1 MSGLL
6 HYVVTYVWE
15 GDIIYTGESKEYG
28 AVTVRASMPKY
39 CETFTFS
46 IGTFACTKHG
56 RTCASVWTCWQPPK
70 ERLARRCS
78 LSPVRRPGR
87 SDADR
92 VSKSSSIGAYFDT
105 NGVLA
110 KEVLEAD
117 VDSLLAQ
124 LKAKSAAT
132 PSPSGAV
139 DSSSA
144 SSSESSTT
152 KKTSTPKKS

>member
-39 CETFTFS
+39 CETYTFS
-46 IGTFACTKHG
+46 IGTFACTPQG
-56 RTCASVWTCWQPPK
+56 RTWIGGNHRK
-70 ERLARRCS
+70 RGFCS
-78 LSPVRRPGR
+78 SALVLTVRSSGR

-124 LKAKSAAT
+124 LKAKSGAT
-132 PSPSGAV
+132 PSGAV

-144 SSSESSTT
+144 SSSESSAT
-152 KKTSTPKKS
+152 KKTSTPKKSK